1 VVTLGS
7 NVRFYRTVVLDEINQ
22 DYVRTAKAKGLNVNR
37 VMIKHVLRNSLIPI
51 LTRVVI
57 ILPFLYTGSLLL
69 ERFFAIPGLGDAMI
83 SALNES
89 DFPVIKAMTMIGAIG
104 FIVANLLT
112 DICYTL
118 VDPRVKLQ

>member
-1 VVTLGS
+1 
-7 NVRFYRTVVLDEINQ
+7 VLDEINQ